1 MSALSVAKA
10 LVKHVFLV
18 YRAGEILVHD
28 GGNEFC
34 DEIMQHISQLFGF
47 QRSVVSLYG
56 PPANGMVERV
66 HATINSVF
74 AKTVSNR
81 QKNWCELTPYVVF
94 CYNSSYH
101 TSTTLVLSISCS

>member
-1 MSALSVAKA
+1 MIAVPLRDKSALSVAKA

-47 QRSVVSLYG
+47 QRFVVSPYR

-66 HATINSVF
+66 HATRRPFLTARRIGANLHHMWFSV
-74 AKTVSNR
+74 
-81 QKNWCELTPYVVF
+81 
-94 CYNSSYH
+94 
-101 TSTTLVLSISCS
+101 TTLLTTHQ